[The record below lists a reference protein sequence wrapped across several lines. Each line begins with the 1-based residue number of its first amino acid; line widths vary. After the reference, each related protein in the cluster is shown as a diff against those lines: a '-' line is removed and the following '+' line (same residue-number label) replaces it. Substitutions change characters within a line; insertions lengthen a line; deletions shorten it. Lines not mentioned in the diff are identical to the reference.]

1 MAVAL
6 PAELHSR
13 NPPSPAAQLRHFGAV
28 PNRNHRR
35 VLLQFRAV
43 WGRGQRSG
51 VKGQR
56 AKVWGQGVEGWGS
69 KAGGQR
75 SEG

>member
-43 WGRGQRSG
+43 WGRGQRS
-51 VKGQR
+51 
-56 AKVWGQGVEGWGS
+56 EG
-69 KAGGQR
+69 
-75 SEG
+75 